1 MLSNSL
7 NTPAND
13 PTPIELRETI
23 RRGSIEQVHAVTLI
37 NTPREQFVD
46 TMRMLGEELSASK
59 LEALFL
65 RLAPEGSLS
74 QRCDRTKLGVELMI
88 GAHPGS
94 ESVKNELVKSAE
106 TAFAPFPKY
115 GYDHIRPIS
124 KDVQIAVEDIPE
136 WDERK
141 PMNWIG
147 IH

>member
-1 MLSNSL
+1 M

-13 PTPIELRETI
+13 PTPTELRETI
-23 RRGSIEQVHAVTLI
+23 RRGSLGQVPAVKLI
-37 NTPREQFVD
+37 NTPSEQFVD
-46 TMRMLGEELSASK
+46 TMRALGEELSTSK
-59 LEALFL
+59 LAALFL
-65 RLAPEGSLS
+65 RLAPEGSLL

-88 GAHPGS
+88 GAHPAS
-94 ESVKNELVKSAE
+94 ESVKNELVKKAE

-115 GYDHIRPIS
+115 GYGHIQPIQN
-124 KDVQIAVEDIPE
+124 DVQIAVENIPE